1 MTGKVIMACMFLAGC
16 CIKGNAQGFNISGY
30 VDNYTM
36 IVETDPKITDETLWQ
51 NVTCQRLNAEW
62 MPNEHLQIGIG
73 MRNHLIWGN
82 DKVTEELGEWV
93 RKNDNL
99 LDLSWQAISKKGL
112 MMNLA
117 LDRCMVQWS
126 AEQWEVKVG
135 RQQINWGQTIVW
147 NPNNIF
153 GTSPFITSYYSEY
166 SVCDAV
172 RTTYYHNETSRSELA
187 ASADRA
193 GKPTI
198 ALLHTNH
205 IGNTDLQVLGGVYKG
220 NNMVVGGG
228 FSTSVNDVNIRME
241 GSYFH
246 NFKATKEKAD
256 IVEIALGADRI
267 FPNNLT
273 LQGEVLYTNNPIKV
287 SVEDFWERSFLQP
300 YAGLLTISH
309 WSFACGLHYPF
320 TARCSIKAVGG
331 YWYDHRAIYAD
342 VELKYQIAQDLQI
355 SAIAHAADH
364 NDDPIRIDARMGTLR
379 LKWNF

>member
-1 MTGKVIMACMFLAGC
+1 MTRKVIMACMFLAGC

-147 NPNNIF
+147 NPINIF
-153 GTSPFITSYYSEY
+153 GTSPFITS
-166 SVCDAV
+166 
-172 RTTYYHNETSRSELA
+172 
-187 ASADRA
+187 
-193 GKPTI
+193 
-198 ALLHTNH
+198 
-205 IGNTDLQVLGGVYKG
+205 
-220 NNMVVGGG
+220 
-228 FSTSVNDVNIRME
+228 
-241 GSYFH
+241 
-246 NFKATKEKAD
+246 
-256 IVEIALGADRI
+256 
-267 FPNNLT
+267 
-273 LQGEVLYTNNPIKV
+273 
-287 SVEDFWERSFLQP
+287 
-300 YAGLLTISH
+300 
-309 WSFACGLHYPF
+309 
-320 TARCSIKAVGG
+320 
-331 YWYDHRAIYAD
+331 
-342 VELKYQIAQDLQI
+342 
-355 SAIAHAADH
+355 
-364 NDDPIRIDARMGTLR
+364 
-379 LKWNF
+379 